1 MSSFLESVES
11 LLKQKGLEQST
22 VNNYVK
28 TIIKL
33 NDNVAPSSGDFLKK
47 TANILDQ
54 LNETK
59 NPNTYASK
67 LSAVVSV
74 TKVLAEKYKGFIK
87 PAKAYEAHLKEV
99 VDEKRSSEKDNEGK
113 KTEKQ
118 EENWVDWSEV
128 EKLKDDLSKQ
138 ATEYSLKKHL
148 TAKQFNTVLN
158 NLVLSLYSE
167 VAPRRNKDYQEMVV
181 VNKWN
186 EKMPNDMNYL
196 SLDDKKFVFNT
207 YKTVKKTGRQI
218 ESFADKPKLIE
229 SLEMYLKVHPLKS
242 KKPMRL
248 LTKPDGTPL
257 SSVNSITRILNTIFK
272 PTRKLVSSS
281 MLRHVYLSNKYGD
294 VVSEMNRDADA
305 MGHSRRVAQESYIK
319 TD

>member
-1 MSSFLESVES
+1 MILTPHFTYLMVIKSILLQILTIKRLYCLHLVSKLLILCKKVVPRLDFYNFFVKILKNLVLILMSSFLETVES
-11 LLKQKGLEQST
+11 LLKQKGLEQSSI
-22 VNNYVK
+22 NNYVK

-59 NPNTYASK
+59 NQNTYASK

-113 KTEKQ
+113 KTDKQ
-118 EENWVDWSEV
+118 EENWIDWSEV
-128 EKLKDDLSKQ
+128 EKIKDDLSKQ

-186 EKMPNDMNYL
+186 EKMPNDMNLY
-196 SLDDKKFVFNT
+196 
-207 YKTVKKTGRQI
+207 
-218 ESFADKPKLIE
+218 
-229 SLEMYLKVHPLKS
+229 
-242 KKPMRL
+242 
-248 LTKPDGTPL
+248 
-257 SSVNSITRILNTIFK
+257 
-272 PTRKLVSSS
+272 
-281 MLRHVYLSNKYGD
+281 
-294 VVSEMNRDADA
+294 
-305 MGHSRRVAQESYIK
+305 
-319 TD
+319 